1 MDITSLKVGMSGI
14 ISQIVGGDDLSM
26 QLEEMG
32 FVPGCEVSVVSRGPF
47 AGPIA
52 LAVRGTTIAL
62 RRNEASRIKIGS

>member
-47 AGPIA
+47 AGPVA

>member
-1 MDITSLKVGMSGI
+1 MDITALKAGMKAK
-14 ISQIVGGDDLSM
+14 ISQIVGGDDLSI

-47 AGPIA
+47 AGPVA

-62 RRNEASRIKIGS
+62 RRSEASRIKIDS

>member
-14 ISQIVGGDDLSM
+14 ISQIVGGDDLSI

-32 FVPGCEVSVVSRGPF
+32 FVPGCEISIVSRGPF
-47 AGPIA
+47 AGPVA

-62 RRNEASRIKIGS
+62 RRSEASRIKIGS

>member
-1 MDITSLKVGMSGI
+1 MDITSLKAGMSGI

-62 RRNEASRIKIGS
+62 RRNEAIRIKIGS

>member
-1 MDITSLKVGMSGI
+1 MDITQLKAGMSGI
-14 ISQIVGGDDLSM
+14 ISQIVGGDDLSI

-32 FVPGCEVSVVSRGPF
+32 FVPGSEISVVSRGPF
-47 AGPIA
+47 AGPVA

>member
-1 MDITSLKVGMSGI
+1 MDITSLKAGMSGI

>member
-14 ISQIVGGDDLSM
+14 ISQIVGGDDLSI

-32 FVPGCEVSVVSRGPF
+32 FVPGSEISVVSRGPF
-47 AGPIA
+47 AGPVA